1 MKFIKENKKS
11 KEWITMKIT
20 VDFENG
26 MQVSLTPENVHLV
39 DNQGKDTVLAFKTD
53 HTLVPIMFFK
63 SLLASPAELQA
74 RPAGAAPAV
83 TAPAVAAPSSQVV
96 TLQRPARQPR
106 PDGS

>member
-1 MKFIKENKKS
+1 SALGLCARAPLTAFVSGAHQSCDANRLSCMKFIKENKKS
-11 KEWITMKIT
+11 KEWKAMKIT

-63 SLLASPAELQA
+63 SLLATPPELQA
-74 RPAGAAPAV
+74 RSAA
-83 TAPAVAAPSSQVV
+83 
-96 TLQRPARQPR
+96 L
-106 PDGS
+106 